1 MGSFALSGYHCQA
14 IKIGSTLSELSNLIY
29 GVPQGSVLGPLLFS
43 LYTTPLSKI
52 IRLHPHIKFHF
63 YADDTQLYIHLY
75 HKNAS
80 SALAKLNACLR
91 DVQEWMS
98 LSKLKLNP
106 EKTEFIVFGS
116 KAQHQKISSH
126 FPVSILGSLLH
137 PVDSVRNLG
146 VWFDADFSF
155 SEHIKRT
162 CKACFLQMRDLRRI
176 RKYLTSEV
184 AVLAANALVSSRL
197 DYCNSLFRGLSGFNQ
212 HKLQS
217 IQNTLARIV
226 TNHRKYAHVTPILQ
240 KLHWLP
246 VKYRCIFKTAT
257 LVYNFLHSGSPSYFE
272 PFLSFSSCPYSTR
285 HSHPDHQYLT
295 VPPFHSSVFM
305 SAKHFGHSFAF
316 DAPKIWNDLP
326 QDVRSATSVASFRK
340 KLKTYLFAK
349 AYPP

>member
-1 MGSFALSGYHCQA
+1 
-14 IKIGSTLSELSNLIY
+14 
-29 GVPQGSVLGPLLFS
+29 
-43 LYTTPLSKI
+43 
-52 IRLHPHIKFHF
+52 
-63 YADDTQLYIHLY
+63 
-75 HKNAS
+75 
-80 SALAKLNACLR
+80 
-91 DVQEWMS
+91 MS

-116 KAQHQKISSH
+116 KAQRQKISSH

-146 VWFDADFSF
+146 VWFVADFSF

-246 VKYRCIFKTAT
+246 VKYRCIFKTTT
-257 LVYNFLHSGSPSYFE
+257 LVYKFLHSGFPSYFE

-285 HSHPDHQYLT
+285 HSHPDRKYLT
-295 VPPFHSSVFM
+295 VPPFHSSVFK

-349 AYPP
+349 AYPKRPLPSHLCLLGTTWLCPLINDNCLALCLDAP

>member
-1 MGSFALSGYHCQA
+1 MVSVIRVTEVSFLNPHLNNWVPSFRSFTFFEVCEPQFQIRIRINTPCAVTPALVV
-14 IKIGSTLSELSNLIY
+14 I
-29 GVPQGSVLGPLLFS
+29 
-43 LYTTPLSKI
+43 
-52 IRLHPHIKFHF
+52 
-63 YADDTQLYIHLY
+63 
-75 HKNAS
+75 
-80 SALAKLNACLR
+80 
-91 DVQEWMS
+91 
-98 LSKLKLNP
+98 LKLEVRQLARKNLP
-106 EKTEFIVFGS
+106 THIWC
-116 KAQHQKISSH
+116 QRQKISSH

-155 SEHIKRT
+155 SEHIKGT
-162 CKACFLQMRDLRRI
+162 CKACFLQMCDLRRI

-257 LVYNFLHSGSPSYFE
+257 LVYKFLHSGSPSYFE

-285 HSHPDHQYLT
+285 HSHPDRQYLT
-295 VPPFHSSVFM
+295 VPPFHSSVFK